1 MILIGS
7 SLFHHFTVQ
16 NIFLNMKNTIPLI
29 LLMLILVRCGNDPIP
44 SNAPTSSLAPAA
56 QKSVTLRG
64 LYHQTAEGGFLV
76 ECSDLAKNVGGHQSA
91 TPVVDQTGRLDSL
104 YRSAC
109 LPAPV
114 PSESVFAVLSGTTGP
129 GSPLTVTRI
138 DTLTPKNFFNA
149 CVPYEFWC
157 SGTEPFWNLQISQ
170 GEAGIFLKNM
180 AEERGTAY
188 DWAVPETNG
197 TTTWT
202 YRAQPK
208 SGSSGEPIQV
218 IIRKQTCNDGMSD
231 LRFDYSA
238 EVKLGNQT
246 LRGCAVR
253 HGERVPKE

>member
-1 MILIGS
+1 MR
-7 SLFHHFTVQ
+7 
-16 NIFLNMKNTIPLI
+16 NTLLLLLPLA
-29 LLMLILVRCGNDPIP
+29 LLLTRCADTPAPGN
-44 SNAPTSSLAPAA
+44 SPTTALAPATPKA
-56 QKSVTLRG
+56 VTMRG
-64 LYHQTAEGGFLV
+64 LYYQTAEGGFLL
-76 ECSDLAKNVGGHQSA
+76 ECSDLAKNVGGHQSVM
-91 TPVVDQTGRLDSL
+91 PVVDQTGQLDSL

-114 PSESVFAVLSGTTGP
+114 PAESVFAVLSGTTGP

-138 DTLTPKNFFNA
+138 DTLQPKNFFNT

-170 GEAGIFLKNM
+170 GEGGIFLKNM
-180 AEERGTAY
+180 GEDSGTAY
-188 DWAVPETNG
+188 AWVAPETNG

-202 YRAQPK
+202 YRAKPAL
-208 SGSSGEPIQV
+208 GTTGESIQV
-218 IIRKQTCNDGMSD
+218 VIRKQPCNDGMSD

-238 EVKLGNQT
+238 EVKLGSKT